1 MVLEVRKLRQELET
15 GSCIEARL
23 VCRSPAIERLR
34 GQVLA
39 LADTDVDVL
48 LVGET
53 GSGKEVVARAL
64 HDFGGRR
71 DGAFVAINCGAVP
84 AEIIESELFG
94 HVAGAFTGAQTPR
107 PGKLEDR
114 KSTRLNSS
122 H

>member
-15 GSCIEARL
+15 GSGLEARL
-23 VCRSPAIERLR
+23 VGRSPAIERLR

-64 HDFGGRR
+64 HDFGRRR
-71 DGAFVAINCGAVP
+71 DGAFVAINGGAVP
-84 AEIIESELFG
+84 AEIIPRELFG
-94 HVAGAFTGAQTPR
+94 HAAGGTGRASGRERVGQ
-107 PGKLEDR
+107 
-114 KSTRLNSS
+114 
-122 H
+122 